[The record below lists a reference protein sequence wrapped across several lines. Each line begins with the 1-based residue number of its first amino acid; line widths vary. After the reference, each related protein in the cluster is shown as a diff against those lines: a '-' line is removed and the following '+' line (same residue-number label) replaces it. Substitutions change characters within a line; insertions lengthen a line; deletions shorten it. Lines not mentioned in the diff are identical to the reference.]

1 MGKLFKLP
9 NINHVYTNPIN
20 VLSLF
25 DGIACGYLALNRAGL
40 SVENYYASEI
50 NESAIYVA
58 KNNFPHIKCVG
69 DVNFLNFYDYKV
81 DLLIGGSPC
90 QDISNLNTNGK
101 GLAGNKSSLFY
112 KYLEALEIC
121 SPKYFL
127 LENVIGDKS
136 STNEIS
142 RLLGVS
148 PIKINSAL
156 VSAQCRNRYYWTNI
170 KNVEQPDD
178 LDIHLND
185 ILLPDTLTE
194 YYILNANRLK
204 WLYSDSGKRTL
215 SNGYARI
222 DPNKAICLTARAEKS
237 WNSNYVTRTDG
248 KIRTLSPVEYERLQT
263 LPDNYTKGV
272 SDSERYIMLGN
283 CWTVDVISHI
293 LSYISNNKI
302 ERKQH

>member
-9 NINHVYTNPIN
+9 NTNYIFERQIN

-25 DGIACGYLALNRAGL
+25 DGIACGYLALNRAGIPI
-40 SVENYYASEI
+40 ENYYASEI

-58 KNNFPHIKCVG
+58 KNNFPDIKCVG
-69 DVNFLNFYDYKV
+69 DVNFLNFCDYKV

-90 QDISNLNTNGK
+90 QDISNLNAKGR
-101 GLAGNKSSLFY
+101 GLAGNKSGLFY

-127 LENVIGDKS
+127 LENVVGDRR
-136 STNEIS
+136 STDEIS
-142 RLLGVS
+142 RLLGVK

-156 VSAQCRNRYYWTNI
+156 VSAQNRNRYYWTNI
-170 KNVEQPDD
+170 KNIEQPCN

-194 YYILNANRLK
+194 QYILKDNRLK
-204 WLYSDSGKRTL
+204 WLKSESGQRTI
-215 SNGYARI
+215 NNRYASI
-222 DPNKAICLTARAEKS
+222 DPDKANCLTARAEKS

-248 KIRTLSPVEYERLQT
+248 KIRTLSPIEYERLQT

-283 CWTVDVISHI
+283 CWTVDVIAYI
-293 LSYISNNKI
+293 LSYVSMNGVMYK
-302 ERKQH
+302 

>member
-9 NINHVYTNPIN
+9 NINHAYTNPIN

-40 SVENYYASEI
+40 SIENYYASEI

-58 KNNFPHIKCVG
+58 KNNFPDINCVG
-69 DVNFLNFYDYKV
+69 DVNFLNFHDYKV

-121 SPKYFL
+121 SPRYFL
-127 LENVIGDKS
+127 LENVVGDKS
-136 STNEIS
+136 STDEIS
-142 RLLGVS
+142 RLLGVR

-156 VSAQCRNRYYWTNI
+156 VSAQNRNRYYWTNI
-170 KNVEQPDD
+170 KNIEQPDD

-185 ILLPDTLTE
+185 ILLPDALTE
-194 YYILNANRLK
+194 QYILNANRLK
-204 WLYSDSGKRTL
+204 WLQSDSGKRTIK
-215 SNGYARI
+215 NRYASI
-222 DPNKAICLTARAEKS
+222 DQDKAICLTARAENS

-263 LPDNYTKGV
+263 LPDNYTRGV
-272 SDSERYIMLGN
+272 NDSERYIMLGN

-293 LSYISNNKI
+293 LSYISNPSMTIVK
-302 ERKQH
+302 

>member
-9 NINHVYTNPIN
+9 NTNYIFSSPIN

-25 DGIACGYLALNRAGL
+25 DGIACGHLALNRVGIPI
-40 SVENYYASEI
+40 ENYYASEI

-58 KNNFPHIKCVG
+58 KNNFPGIKYVG
-69 DVNFLNFYDYKV
+69 DVNSLNFHDYKV

-90 QDISNLNTNGK
+90 QDISNLNTNGR
-101 GLAGNKSSLFY
+101 GLTGNKSSLFY

-127 LENVIGDKS
+127 LENVVGDKR
-136 STNEIS
+136 STDEIS

-156 VSAQCRNRYYWTNI
+156 VSAQSRNRYYWTNI
-170 KNVEQPDD
+170 KNIEQPYD
-178 LDIHLND
+178 LGIHLND
-185 ILLPDTLTE
+185 ILLPDALTE
-194 YYILNANRLK
+194 QYILNANRLK
-204 WLYSDSGKRTL
+204 WLQSDSGNRTL
-215 SNGYARI
+215 KNKYASI
-222 DPNKAICLTARAEKS
+222 DPDKAICLTARAEKS

-248 KIRTLSPVEYERLQT
+248 KIRTLSPIEYERLQT

-283 CWTVDVISHI
+283 CWTVDVIAYI
-293 LSYISNNKI
+293 LSYVSMNGVMYK
-302 ERKQH
+302 